1 MCCLQALLIKADVI
15 GMVNELKADQR
26 CLLDFAKVFINSLFS
41 TKWRGGCMRMG
52 EIAVCFIIL
61 FPLLTTP
68 LSPGLTI
75 FLIMARMEYI
85 SPLPHKREA
94 PKSIF
99 CTCQAHPMPVE
110 ILRIQLQVHFFF
122 HSFVEQ
128 PYPSCFITMGDI
140 ILNTT
145 GPCPQAVWNLNRE
158 NKIYIQIIII

>member
-1 MCCLQALLIKADVI
+1 
-15 GMVNELKADQR
+15 MVNELKADQR
-26 CLLDFAKVFINSLFS
+26 CLLDFAKVFINSPSS
-41 TKWRGGCMRMG
+41 TKWRGDAWGWGRLQF
-52 EIAVCFIIL
+52 AL
-61 FPLLTTP
+61 SSWFPLSTTP

-75 FLIMARMEYI
+75 LIMVWMEYI

-99 CTCQAHPMPVE
+99 CTCRAHPMPVE
-110 ILRIQLQVHFFF
+110 IPRIQLQGHFF
-122 HSFVEQ
+122 HSFIEQ

-140 ILNTT
+140 ILNMT

>member
-1 MCCLQALLIKADVI
+1 
-15 GMVNELKADQR
+15 MVNELITDQR
-26 CLLDFAKVFINSLFS
+26 CLLSFAKVFINSPSS
-41 TKWRGGCMRMG
+41 TKWRGDAWGWGRLKF
-52 EIAVCFIIL
+52 ASSSW
-61 FPLLTTP
+61 FPLSTTP

-75 FLIMARMEYI
+75 LIRAQMEYM

-110 ILRIQLQVHFFF
+110 ILRIKLQVHFFF
-122 HSFVEQ
+122 YSSAEP

-158 NKIYIQIIII
+158 NKIYIQIILM